1 MDRFQEEK
9 AALFEALFRQHYKKL
24 LRQANAYFGY
34 KKQFFHLAENAVQET
49 FSIAFEAYE
58 SFKVHQNQEAWL
70 HLVLKRRLY
79 LYMQEI
85 INCRELPFDLD
96 ESAVVQSMQADQVDE
111 VNQLLQHEERSELVQ
126 RLLRKLNDKERKLV
140 EMFYFEQKS
149 FAEIA
154 VYFHTSDRVVN
165 TQLYRIRK
173 KMKRIFESGV
183 FLLICLFRFHI

>member
-1 MDRFQEEK
+1 MDKFQEEK
-9 AALFEALFRQHYKKL
+9 VALFEALFRQHYTKL

-49 FSIAFEAYE
+49 YSIAFEAYE
-58 SFKVHQNQEAWL
+58 SFKAHQNQEAWL
-70 HLVLKRRLY
+70 RLVLKRRLY

-85 INCRELPFDLD
+85 INSRELPFDLE

-111 VNQLLQHEERSELVQ
+111 VDQLLQHEERSQLVQ
-126 RLLRKLNDKERKLV
+126 RLLRRLNDKERKLV

-149 FAEIA
+149 SAEIA